1 MYKNAK
7 RFTAIFLLVFL
18 LIVSINFAVIA
29 QDSSDVPS
37 LNFQSPQLCSVPPG
51 LKTQQVIADNDH
63 SQVTMGDR
71 IRVRVEGLSAVT
83 RNATSKGNSFD
94 PRQLVLY
101 LDGYELENVHGEPV
115 IVMVPGENQ
124 KKVVD
129 DNWLAFRLERTHS
142 SQAAWNTLLSQGSR
156 YSINVIVGVGC
167 PSKLAI
173 PVSNPLSPPKLTIV
187 LLSWRFWLCL
197 LLIIAIA
204 LIFIRYCRNTL
215 RSPGIEGVYSKR
227 EVINGEE
234 LLITQKVELQKR
246 VRKNRISQFFLGR
259 KKLNKNPFSL
269 SISQLAFWTF
279 IIFGSYLIIYGI
291 TGDYANIL
299 TRQSLI
305 LLGINS
311 ITAFGTSL
319 IDGQGNEE
327 NKKGSQGISEGFF
340 SDILSDIN
348 GVNFHRFQTF
358 IWTVAIG
365 LFFVLEVT
373 KNLAMP
379 EFDDTLLTLQ
389 GISSAT
395 YLGLRGQEQHGM
407 TTDREP
413 TFKEHNLSEQPSP
426 RRQDNPPESDNSSKQ
441 PSPPKQDN
449 PPESD
454 NSSKQPSPPKQ
465 DNPPESDNSSK
476 QPSPPKQDNPPESDS
491 STSAS

>member
-7 RFTAIFLLVFL
+7 KFTAIFLLVFL

-29 QDSSDVPS
+29 QDSSDVPVVD
-37 LNFQSPQLCSVPPG
+37 FASPQVCSVPPN
-51 LKTQQVIADNDH
+51 LKTQQVIADNDR

-71 IRVRVEGLSAVT
+71 IRIRVEGLAAAT
-83 RNATSKGNSFD
+83 RNATAKNPFD

-101 LDGYELENVHGEPV
+101 LDGYELEHVHGEPV
-115 IVMVPGENQ
+115 TVMVPD
-124 KKVVD
+124 KDKSKIVD
-129 DNWLAFRLERTHS
+129 DNWLAFLLKRTNS
-142 SQAAWNTLLSQGSR
+142 SQAAWNTLLGQGSR
-156 YSINVIVGVGC
+156 YSINVIAGVGC
-167 PSKLAI
+167 PKKLAI
-173 PVSNPLSPPKLTIV
+173 PVSNPLSPPKLKIV

-197 LLIIAIA
+197 ILLLAIA

-215 RSPGIEGVYSKR
+215 RSPGIEGAYSKK
-227 EVINGEE
+227 EVIDGEE
-234 LLITQKVELQKR
+234 LLIPQKLEVQKET
-246 VRKNRISQFFLGR
+246 RKSRIAQFFLGR

-279 IIFGSYLIIYGI
+279 LIFGSYLIIYGI

-311 ITAFGTSL
+311 VTAFGTSL

-327 NKKGSQGISEGFF
+327 NRKGSQGISEGFF
-340 SDILSDIN
+340 TDILSDIN
-348 GVNFHRFQTF
+348 GINFHRFQTF

-365 LFFVLEVT
+365 LFFVLEVI

-389 GISSAT
+389 GISAAT

-407 TTDREP
+407 TKD
-413 TFKEHNLSEQPSP
+413 
-426 RRQDNPPESDNSSKQ
+426 PESPSKEDKLCE
-441 PSPPKQDN
+441 PPLLTKQDN
-449 PPESD
+449 PPVSD
-454 NSSKQPSPPKQ
+454 PSIPP
-465 DNPPESDNSSK
+465 N
-476 QPSPPKQDNPPESDS
+476 
-491 STSAS
+491 